1 MSGITERP
9 QVEQSVQTQ
18 ISDLVVQHMHAC
30 TGRGPTK
37 ARTSIDR
44 DLVTVVLCDL
54 LNTGERRLLS
64 DGRDQLVLDMRQ
76 AFQQSMGDDLIN
88 GVERVTGRT
97 VIAFMSANHL
107 DPDIAIES
115 FVLEPLGET
124 TDGDTPALTPD
135 EDQMSR

>member
-1 MSGITERP
+1 MSGTTERP
-9 QVEQSVQTQ
+9 QLEQSVQTQ

-44 DLVTVVLCDL
+44 DLVSVVLFGL
-54 LNTGERRLLS
+54 LSKGERSLIA
-64 DGRDQLVLDMRQ
+64 DGRGQLVLDMRQ
-76 AFQQSMGDDLIN
+76 AFQQTMRDELII

-115 FVLEPLGET
+115 FVLQPQDAT
-124 TDGDTPALTPD
+124 SDGDITP
-135 EDQMSR
+135 

>member
-9 QVEQSVQTQ
+9 PVEQSVQTQ

-44 DLVTVVLCDL
+44 DLVSVVLYDL
-54 LNTGERRLLS
+54 LNKGEHRLVA
-64 DGRDQLVLDMRQ
+64 DGRGQLVLDMRQ
-76 AFQQSMGDDLIN
+76 AFQQTMRDELII

-97 VIAFMSANHL
+97 VLAFLSANHL
-107 DPDIAIES
+107 DPDVAIES
-115 FVLEPLGET
+115 FVLEPQDET
-124 TDGDTPALTPD
+124 NNNGNHHP
-135 EDQMSR
+135 

>member
-1 MSGITERP
+1 MSGTTERP

-18 ISDLVVQHMHAC
+18 ISDLVVQHMRAC

-44 DLVTVVLCDL
+44 DLVSVVLYDL
-54 LNTGERRLLS
+54 LSKGERSLIS
-64 DGRDQLVLDMRQ
+64 DGRAQLVLDMRQ
-76 AFQQSMGDDLIN
+76 AFQQTMRDDLII

-97 VIAFMSANHL
+97 VTAFMSANHL

-115 FVLEPLGET
+115 FVLEPQDAT
-124 TDGDTPALTPD
+124 TDGDNTA
-135 EDQMSR
+135 

>member
-1 MSGITERP
+1 MSGTTEHA
-9 QVEQSVQTQ
+9 QVEQSTQTQ

-44 DLVTVVLCDL
+44 DLVSVVLYDL
-54 LNTGERRLLS
+54 LNKGEHSLIS
-64 DGRDQLVLDMRQ
+64 DGRGQLVLDMRQ
-76 AFQQSMGDDLIN
+76 AFQQTMRDDLII

-115 FVLEPLGET
+115 FVLEPQDEINN
-124 TDGDTPALTPD
+124 GDSHA
-135 EDQMSR
+135 

>member
-1 MSGITERP
+1 MSDTTERP
-9 QVEQSVQTQ
+9 QVEQSIQTQ

-44 DLVTVVLCDL
+44 DLVSVVLSGL
-54 LNTGERRLLS
+54 LSKGERSLIG
-64 DGRDQLVLDMRQ
+64 DGRGQLVLDMRQ
-76 AFQQSMGDDLIN
+76 AFQQTMRDDLII

-115 FVLEPLGET
+115 FVLEPQDAT
-124 TDGDTPALTPD
+124 TDGDPTP
-135 EDQMSR
+135 